1 MHGGVSVC
9 SLYPFRTGREEIDDE
24 RKTVYCDKYCFNIF
38 PVYNFSDTALE
49 SPAAEIIILVYIA
62 VMIVGGIFTITAY
75 TKGKVKNNLMKI
87 CLVVHGVYI
96 VGGVAML
103 AMMGATK
110 FS

>member
-38 PVYNFSDTALE
+38 PVYNFFRYDG
-49 SPAAEIIILVYIA
+49 IRGHIA

-96 VGGVAML
+96 AGGVAML

>member
-1 MHGGVSVC
+1 M
-9 SLYPFRTGREEIDDE
+9 
-24 RKTVYCDKYCFNIF
+24 
-38 PVYNFSDTALE
+38 ALE

-96 VGGVAML
+96 AGGSGYARYDGSDKIFINEWRVL
-103 AMMGATK
+103 YKENDFG
-110 FS
+110 

>member
-1 MHGGVSVC
+1 
-9 SLYPFRTGREEIDDE
+9 
-24 RKTVYCDKYCFNIF
+24 
-38 PVYNFSDTALE
+38 
-49 SPAAEIIILVYIA
+49 
-62 VMIVGGIFTITAY
+62 MIVGGIFTITAY

-96 VGGVAML
+96 AGGVAML

>member
-1 MHGGVSVC
+1 MKEKLFTAISTV
-9 SLYPFRTGREEIDDE
+9 LIFFPFT
-24 RKTVYCDKYCFNIF
+24 IF
-38 PVYNFSDTALE
+38 PIRWNPWALE

-96 VGGVAML
+96 AGGVAML
-103 AMMGATK
+103 AMMGATNFHK
-110 FS
+110 RMAGALQRK

>member
-1 MHGGVSVC
+1 M
-9 SLYPFRTGREEIDDE
+9 
-24 RKTVYCDKYCFNIF
+24 
-38 PVYNFSDTALE
+38 E

-96 VGGVAML
+96 AGGVAML
-103 AMMGATK
+103 AMMGETK

>member
-1 MHGGVSVC
+1 MMKEKLFTAISTV
-9 SLYPFRTGREEIDDE
+9 LIFFPFT
-24 RKTVYCDKYCFNIF
+24 IF
-38 PVYNFSDTALE
+38 QILWNPWAFD

-96 VGGVAML
+96 AGGVAML